1 MWCGRERKR
10 KIGQKE
16 KKTGEGEVETMEI
29 KNSGAVLENS
39 QSQGGSSNRF
49 RLAEGG

>member
-1 MWCGRERKR
+1 LEKFL
-10 KIGQKE
+10 KIDVVWKGEKKKTGQKE

-39 QSQGGSSNRF
+39 
-49 RLAEGG
+49 